1 MLDSGRR
8 HLRSAAIAALLI
20 MSFSAPAFPQAENPG
35 VRPGAP
41 ELGKAAPDDSVP
53 QPATDRINDSEFLA
67 RAAALNAFTI
77 TAAQIGAERAA
88 RPAVSAPDLG
98 VFARKLVADHEA
110 RAKAAAALG
119 TGAPPAGQGGA
130 DLAPDQTAL
139 IQELRTVPDAGFA
152 DFFLGTIMKSSADG
166 TNLMRAYFRNGQ
178 TTALRE
184 YARQSL
190 PVIEEHLGIA
200 VKLRRDVRADA
211 IQGRNR
217 AR

>member
-1 MLDSGRR
+1 MPISGR
-8 HLRSAAIAALLI
+8 HLSIAAIATLLI
-20 MSFSAPAFPQAENPG
+20 TAFSPSAVPQAENPG

-53 QPATDRINDSEFLA
+53 QSATDQIDDAEFLK
-67 RAAALNAFTI
+67 RAAVLNGFSI
-77 TAAQIGAERAA
+77 MAAQIAADRAA
-88 RPAVSAPDLG
+88 RPGVNAPDLIS
-98 VFARKLVADHEA
+98 FARKLGADHQA

-119 TGAPPAGQGGA
+119 TGPSPARQGDA

-139 IQELRTVPDAGFA
+139 IQELRTVPDPGFA
-152 DFFLGTIMKSSADG
+152 DFFLGIIIKTSADG

-178 TTALRE
+178 TTALRD

-200 VKLRRDVRADA
+200 VKLRRDVRAQA

-217 AR
+217 AQ

>member
-1 MLDSGRR
+1 MFLSGRR
-8 HLRSAAIAALLI
+8 VLQCAAIGVALALLG
-20 MSFSAPAFPQAENPG
+20 SAPAFPQAENPG

-67 RAAALNAFTI
+67 RAEALNAFTI
-77 TAAQIGAERAA
+77 AAAQIGAERAA
-88 RPAVSAPDLG
+88 RPAVNAPDL
-98 VFARKLVADHEA
+98 VAFARKLVADHQA
-110 RAKAAAALG
+110 RAKAAAVLG
-119 TGAPPAGQGGA
+119 PGTSPAGQDGA
-130 DLAPDQTAL
+130 GLAPDQTTL

-152 DFFLGTIMKSSADG
+152 DFFLGTIIKSSADG

-178 TTALRE
+178 TTALRD

-200 VKLRRDVRADA
+200 VKLRRDVRAEA
-211 IQGRNR
+211 IQGRDR